1 MNRPDELLRKAIHD
15 LAGTPRLPADLV
27 THAILDGRRMRRQR
41 RVATVLGAVVAV
53 IALAAPFV
61 WLHPRSAPPVTEPS
75 PTAAELR
82 VLPPPGDN
90 WRDAPLELPGGW
102 VVTGAT
108 STGGPTSDG
117 LVLDRSRNR
126 YLKMGKYEQTWAAPR
141 GRFAAVIDYDR
152 PFDVGLLDIPTEK
165 VRWVRTGQPI
175 LNPEWSPDG
184 TRLALTL
191 LDKETANFSLGV
203 LSVDGSFHTF
213 PVDTSIG
220 SASSGPGQY
229 FCTDTCLFTWMPDG
243 KQVALQQTDPAVP
256 RTESKPHARRG
267 LQLFSAD
274 TGQPTRFVPVRGDA
288 AGPYSWSPD
297 GRLVVI
303 KGREATQLVE
313 VDSGRVVRDL
323 PTVDLNSATL
333 VWVAAERLLMIS
345 GSRATLIDPTGHPL
359 ERRDLPRELIGPQI
373 SVAPG
378 EGQPR

>member
-1 MNRPDELLRKAIHD
+1 MNRPDELLRKAVHD
-15 LAGTPRLPADLV
+15 LAGTPRLPDDLV
-27 THAILDGRRMRRQR
+27 TQAILGGRRIRRQR
-41 RVATVLGAVVAV
+41 QVATVLGAVVAV
-53 IALAAPFV
+53 IALAAPFI
-61 WLHPRSAPPVTEPS
+61 WLQPRSAPTVTVPVPTTAEP
-75 PTAAELR
+75 R

-108 STGGPTSDG
+108 STGGPASDG

-126 YLKMGKYEQTWAAPR
+126 YLTVGRYEQTWAAPR
-141 GRFAAVIDYDR
+141 GRFAAVLDDDR
-152 PFDVGLLDIPTEK
+152 PLDVGLLDVPTGK
-165 VRWVRTGQPI
+165 VRWVRTGQVT

-191 LDKETANFSLGV
+191 LDKETANYSLGV
-203 LSVDGSFHTF
+203 LSVDGAFHTF
-213 PVDTSIG
+213 PVYRS
-220 SASSGPGQY
+220 SASAGSGPGPY
-229 FCTDTCLFTWMPDG
+229 FCTDVCLFTWMPDG

-256 RTESKPHARRG
+256 RTEGKPHARRG

-274 TGQPTRFVPVRGDA
+274 TGQPTRFVPVRGDV

-323 PTVDLNSATL
+323 PTVDLNIATL
-333 VWVAAERLLMIS
+333 VWVTAKRLLLIS
-345 GSRATLIDPTGHPL
+345 GGRAVLIDPTGHPL
-359 ERRDLPRELIGPQI
+359 ERRDLPRELTGLRIA
-373 SVAPG
+373 VAPG
-378 EGQPR
+378 G